1 MYRSYLNRGM
11 TYFENSLQDNFI
23 DTLLLVINLSQSL
36 FVLQVLDRIY
46 KHAHDSEKYLARRS

>member
-1 MYRSYLNRGM
+1 M